1 MISGFVSLPRMPA
14 IIRLRTSGGTISAMR
29 ALCSGGLRLD
39 RPGKGLLDMRLHGLC
54 YKLDDRDHH
63 GVSELPVGLGIRD
76 RNPPGP
82 ARPLKAH
89 ETRAFGWGQPSRPV
103 ARLLDE
109 DLRAILVV
117 SGRERP
123 GDVIGPEQA
132 ETEPVAGGIVLRL
145 VVLEIL
151 PELRVRVY
159 FGSTSSGCW
168 RMLPSFGPLPGGGRG
183 RFAKSN
189 VVGSRKPAIKTRWRF
204 WGTHGSE
211 LITRCCTW

>member
-1 MISGFVSLPRMPA
+1 
-14 IIRLRTSGGTISAMR
+14 MR

-151 PELRVRVY
+151 PELRGEGVFRVNFVGMLENAPELRPASGRRQGQVRKIEC
-159 FGSTSSGCW
+159 GG
-168 RMLPSFGPLPGGGRG
+168 LAEAGDKDPLALLGNPC
-183 RFAKSN
+183 
-189 VVGSRKPAIKTRWRF
+189 
-204 WGTHGSE
+204 SE